1 MNTINRVPAGVPA
14 GGQFS
19 EGHKAEAATTTLVQS
34 SRPQTPMWHDQPLFA
49 QQHEL
54 RKRCHEKLNVDAARA
69 LERVHPE
76 AAFLTLSRDDDDDD
90 GVRIHSIRDYQN
102 REVYSPT
109 LDALHSWSARSDQ
122 HPEVDPELLTCFEN
136 VESGTRW
143 SFADDR
149 YFYNEDVSDE
159 TSVTALDIDLKQAR
173 RDGITPAAYPTV
185 PGAPLHEKVTT
196 AGGRSWRPCRSVDDD
211 NPGYDRTRV
220 EVLTEKPGPRTIVYI
235 GDDPDAQRAVAY
247 AESEARRN
255 GELG

>member
-19 EGHKAEAATTTLVQS
+19 EGHKAEAATTTLVQP

-54 RKRCHEKLNVDAARA
+54 RKRCHEKLNADAARA

-90 GVRIHSIRDYQN
+90 GVRIHSIRDDQN
-102 REVYSPT
+102 REVDSPT

-136 VESGTRW
+136 IESGTRW

-159 TSVTALDIDLKQAR
+159 TSVTALDVDLK
-173 RDGITPAAYPTV
+173 
-185 PGAPLHEKVTT
+185 
-196 AGGRSWRPCRSVDDD
+196 
-211 NPGYDRTRV
+211 
-220 EVLTEKPGPRTIVYI
+220 
-235 GDDPDAQRAVAY
+235 
-247 AESEARRN
+247 
-255 GELG
+255 